1 MTQKWTKGFTY
12 GLMLSD
18 ALSAISYWATVED
31 ITFVKG
37 FDSEHPEEEFPT
49 AFKIRDLD
57 GREHTVNFAVLDKGF
72 DKLVKDTKRRGCDK
86 ADRYVLTFCTQWIGS
101 IHMGDYMTIDYDA
114 EILDMAIQY
123 GLLDELVY
131 G

>member
-1 MTQKWTKGFTY
+1 MTQKWTKGLTY

-18 ALSAISYWATVED
+18 ALSAISYWANIED

-37 FDSEHPEEEFPT
+37 FDSDNPEEELPIS
-49 AFKIRDLD
+49 FKIRDLE
-57 GREHTVNFAVLDKGF
+57 GGEYTVNFAVLDKGF
-72 DKLVKDTKRRGCDK
+72 EKLTKETKRRGYDK

-101 IHMGDYMTIDYDA
+101 QLMGDYMTIDYDA

>member
-1 MTQKWTKGFTY
+1 MTQKWNKGFTY

-18 ALSAISYWATVED
+18 ALSAISYWATIED

-37 FDSEHPEEEFPT
+37 FDSENPEEELPIS
-49 AFKIRDLD
+49 FKIRELN
-57 GREHTVNFAVLDKGF
+57 GSEYTVNFAVLDKGF
-72 DKLVKDTKRRGCDK
+72 EKLAKETKRRGYDK

-101 IHMGDYMTIDYDA
+101 ILMGDYMTIDYDA

-123 GLLDELVY
+123 GLFDELVY